1 MTISIATASIDAW
14 GENEVI
20 VDLENRNAIDALG
33 AHVMTVGTRVLGNE
47 RAMQLVPWLV
57 DGPV

>member
-1 MTISIATASIDAW
+1 
-14 GENEVI
+14 
-20 VDLENRNAIDALG
+20 
-33 AHVMTVGTRVLGNE
+33 MTVGTRVLGNE